1 MLYFNLPILQD
12 DKIVFEMF
20 SINLSEDNK
29 VIIGENISNKKISC
43 YVPLFDKCNGYTKI
57 LLRFP
62 FELKIYQEQYIYSI
76 VTGEISFFQ
85 DKFTNFQYDFFFNL
99 QKELN
104 NFYSSIENKKVNLK
118 YFNSQSL
125 LSFPKVIL
133 QNYISMLNQDIILNE
148 DISIE
153 IIFDYVYN
161 YYTILK
167 NLSIILL
174 YQYSNEKCNF
184 NNFLKSK
191 IPIKLIPIIK
201 KFYEFKFDFN
211 GCKDKSV
218 LKYVSNGENKSVEFK
233 YINVNDSYFIKKK
246 NSENNFYTK
255 FFLVNVTDIK
265 NNKLIEINKTKE
277 LYHNDYS
284 WYIFSPELKFEK
296 NLIFTKFIESLNNID
311 QLKKNNY
318 FEIFNLNEGFERL
331 LPIILEDSNIYP
343 RINILKKFD
352 IKKFKMNNYFITD
365 IYNEKKVLEVKLDN
379 FLFVETIDIEYII
392 NDIKNKDTLDQLLIY
407 FEAYFKKIIYPIKFN
422 RKNLDINFEKLLYLS
437 LLFIDRLLDTNNSK
451 YFLKPEIIN
460 IIPIKMKNFYV
471 NILKYL
477 SQMVCDT
484 KINNFLYN
492 NKFYQDTIYQTC
504 LKIILTNKESFLH
517 KKILLLLGNNS
528 QIMNELLIKWEKCF
542 LLKNIAD
549 VLEWKNI
556 KSYLPYLNFLLENNK
571 FIFYNGR
578 LNRSIFK
585 TNINENLKTVISCPF
600 KMYQYLNNLEDFI
613 KWTIFLGNKYVGLY
627 TISVS
632 FSSEDIKLLGT
643 LIYYLYNIENQSYTD
658 PFYEKLINLSKKH
671 NKLIIRD
678 SRINLKIKEKLFKLK
693 CNLNLGY
700 LAKHINIHSNSN
712 TKSSISLS
720 ENTVDL
726 SDSNNELIVLKT
738 KLKKVTKKYY
748 KYKAKYLKNRTNYSK
763 NKPKHLFNKI

>member
-1 MLYFNLPILQD
+1 MLYFNLPILND

-20 SINLSEDNK
+20 SINISEDNK

-43 YVPLFDKCNGYTKI
+43 YVPLFDKFNGYTKI

-62 FELKIYQEQYIYSI
+62 FEINIFQEQYLFSI

-85 DKFTNFQYDFFFNL
+85 ENYLNFQYDFFLNL

-104 NFYSSIENKKVNLK
+104 DLYSSIENKKVNLK
-118 YFNSQSL
+118 YFNNQYL

-133 QNYISMLNQDIILNE
+133 QKYLLMLNQDIILDKE
-148 DISIE
+148 ISIE

-161 YYTILK
+161 YYTMLK

-174 YQYSNEKCNF
+174 YQYFNENVNL

-201 KFYEFKFDFN
+201 KFFEFKFDFN
-211 GCKDKSV
+211 GCKNITV
-218 LKYVSNGENKSVEFK
+218 LKYIKNGENKSVTFK
-233 YINVNDSYFIKKK
+233 KLGLNQNYFIKKK
-246 NSENNFYTK
+246 DSENIFYDK
-255 FFLVNVTDIK
+255 FFLVNITEKK
-265 NNKLIEINKTKE
+265 NNNLIEINKNKN
-277 LYHNDYS
+277 LNYDDYN
-284 WYIFSPELKFEK
+284 WYLFSPELKFEK
-296 NLIFTKFIESLNNID
+296 NFIFTKFIESLNSIEK
-311 QLKKNNY
+311 LEENNY

-331 LPIILEDSNIYP
+331 LPILLNESNIYP
-343 RINILKKFD
+343 KINILKKFD
-352 IKKFKMNNYFITD
+352 INNFKMNNYFIND
-365 IYNEKKVLEVKLDN
+365 IYNEKNEFQIELDN
-379 FLFVETIDIEYII
+379 FRLIDAIDIEYIV
-392 NDIKNKDTLDQLLIY
+392 NDIKNKDNIEKLLIY

-422 RKNLDINFEKLLYLS
+422 RKNLDSNFEKLLYLS
-437 LLFIDRLLDTNNSK
+437 LLFIDRLIDTTNSK
-451 YFLKPEIIN
+451 YFLKAEIIN
-460 IIPIKMKNFYV
+460 IIPVKMKSFYI

-477 SQMVCDT
+477 SQMVCEN

-504 LKIILTNKESFLH
+504 LKIILTNKDCFLH
-517 KKILLLLGNNS
+517 NKIKILLGNNS
-528 QIMNELLIKWEKCF
+528 TIMDELLVKWEKCF

-643 LIYYLYNIENQSYTD
+643 LIYYLYNIENQSYSD
-658 PFYEKLINLSKKH
+658 PFYEKLINLSKMH

-700 LAKHINIHSNSN
+700 LAKHINIYSNSN
-712 TKSSISLS
+712 SKSSISLS

-726 SDSNNELIVLKT
+726 SDNNELIVLKT

-748 KYKAKYLKNRTNYSK
+748 KYKAKYLKNRTN
-763 NKPKHLFNKI
+763 NKKKENKLFNKI